1 MSGALGDRVGEARDR
16 LEGFLADGDLPE
28 PAGLPRYV
36 APLPRL
42 LEDIGLRLA
51 WPIVAVNLAGTAFG
65 FWYYRFQ
72 FERTATVLLPFVPDS
87 PAATLFIALSLAAW
101 KLGRTN
107 EYLNALAF
115 FGCIKLG
122 AWTPFVLL
130 AYPAANLATTPL
142 WLYLFLVTSHLAM
155 VVQAFLIHRYAGF
168 PVAAVGAAAAWYSLD
183 YAIDY
188 LVPVASGFTHTTLVP
203 ELTADGIDHSVFAH
217 DLAAAGALVLLVVP
231 LFLALATRVE
241 MLQRQRETGADT
253 TPDPD
258 SKRT

>member
-1 MSGALGDRVGEARDR
+1 MSGFGDRVGTARER
-16 LEGFLADGDLPE
+16 LERFLAEGDLPE
-28 PAGLPRYV
+28 PAGLPRYL

-42 LEDIGLRLA
+42 LEDVGLRLA

-72 FERTATVLLPFVPDS
+72 FERTATAVLPFVPDS

-101 KLGRTN
+101 KLGRNN
-107 EYLNALAF
+107 EYLNAFAF

-155 VVQAFLIHRYAGF
+155 VVQAFVIHRYARF
-168 PVAAVGAAAAWYSLD
+168 PVLAVGAAAAWYSVD
-183 YAIDY
+183 FVVDY
-188 LVPVASGFTHTTLVP
+188 LVPVASGYTHTTLVP
-203 ELTADGIDHSVFAH
+203 EVTASGIDHTVPAH
-217 DLAAAGALVLLVVP
+217 GLAAAAAFLLTVIP
-231 LFLALATRVE
+231 LFLALATRARK
-241 MLQRQRETGADT
+241 LRAGD
-253 TPDPD
+253 
-258 SKRT
+258 